1 MPRGSGPNAPRL
13 DPVAQPRVIV
23 ARFTATLE
31 RASVAN
37 CFAVTL
43 QSRKCH
49 QEGKRAWRE
58 SLVRAEPEEE
68 AALDPERSDRRY
80 RPRKMGRF
88 RKSEREPA
96 GRKPRSAGGSAPQAA
111 AVPRAQSRKPGCR
124 RPRQALVR
132 IAGLSANPERQTARM
147 HPTRRRAAAPGARD
161 GQGKQ
166 TVDRMRNQQRSAG
179 AVHQRQPLLPV
190 ALSQNGWLVGRTIFK
205 N

>member
-58 SLVRAEPEEE
+58 SLLRAEPEKE
-68 AALDPERSDRRY
+68 AALDPEQSDRRY
-80 RPRKMGRF
+80 RLWKMGRF

-96 GRKPRSAGGSAPQAA
+96 GRRPRSAGGSAPKA
-111 AVPRAQSRKPGCR
+111 AVPRAHSRKPGCR

-132 IAGLSANPERQTARM
+132 IAGQSSNPERRTARM
-147 HPTRRRAAAPGARD
+147 HPTRRRAMAPGARD

-166 TVDRMRNQQRSAG
+166 AVDRMRNRQRSAG
-179 AVHQRQPLLPV
+179 AVHQRQ
-190 ALSQNGWLVGRTIFK
+190 R
-205 N
+205 

>member
-23 ARFTATLE
+23 ARFTVTLE

-58 SLVRAEPEEE
+58 SLLRAEPEEE

-80 RPRKMGRF
+80 RPFKLKNKNGSFSVVSGQASKQVRSVSPRKEKR
-88 RKSEREPA
+88 
-96 GRKPRSAGGSAPQAA
+96 PRN
-111 AVPRAQSRKPGCR
+111 PRATK
-124 RPRQALVR
+124 VR
-132 IAGLSANPERQTARM
+132 LTLCYQYFAYNITSLKSNISESFY
-147 HPTRRRAAAPGARD
+147 
-161 GQGKQ
+161 K
-166 TVDRMRNQQRSAG
+166 
-179 AVHQRQPLLPV
+179 L
-190 ALSQNGWLVGRTIFK
+190 
-205 N
+205 